1 MKRKN
6 DSKLK
11 GKPGGEFEE
20 AVESSISEAIYG
32 AITGAAKGGGYDLS
46 VAEAGLSGPLSMEE
60 VLNNLSGPLSKEE
73 VLNNSPERLLESKIS
88 KLIKMDQGEAG
99 DDPERETFKPE
110 RAAFNNA
117 FSEILDDIEKQAPD
131 TAFTLRERLR
141 DEYNEIDNRIDPRTG
156 NKLSDSPG
164 WRDDFSEDTPR
175 PAPPGVD
182 DEKMTKKIRETVEKE
197 NREQSD
203 SEEMGGEEFDRLFEM
218 VTGNPFDSNSSVDQ
232 GKMEI
237 LKKAKAENPD
247 LSDSQLALKI
257 YKEYM

>member
-1 MKRKN
+1 MKKARMKRKN
-6 DSKLK
+6 DNKLK
-11 GKPGGEFEE
+11 GKPGGEFED
-20 AVESSISEAIYG
+20 AVESGISEAIS
-32 AITGAAKGGGYDLS
+32 GAAMGGMYDLS
-46 VAEAGLSGPLSMEE
+46 MAAAGLA
-60 VLNNLSGPLSKEE
+60 GPLSKEE

-99 DDPERETFKPE
+99 DDPERAT
-110 RAAFNNA
+110 FNNA

-141 DEYNEIDNRIDPRTG
+141 DEYNGIDNRIDPRTG
-156 NKLSDSPG
+156 NELSDSPG

-175 PAPPGVD
+175 PFPQGME
-182 DEKMTKKIRETVEKE
+182 DEKITKKIRETVEKS

-203 SEEMGGEEFDRLFEM
+203 SEEMRGEEFDRLFKM
-218 VTGNPFDSNSSVDQ
+218 VTGNPFDSNSSMDQ
-232 GKMEI
+232 GKMEV

-257 YKEYM
+257 YKDYM

>member
-11 GKPGGEFEE
+11 GKPGGEFED
-20 AVESSISEAIYG
+20 AVESGIYEAISG
-32 AITGAAKGGGYDLS
+32 AISGAAKGGMYDLS
-46 VAEAGLSGPLSMEE
+46 TGAAGLSGPLSM
-60 VLNNLSGPLSKEE
+60 EE

-88 KLIKMDQGEAG
+88 VLTKMDQGESD
-99 DDPERETFKPE
+99 DDPQ
-110 RAAFNNA
+110 RAAFNKK
-117 FSEILDDIEKQAPD
+117 FSDILDDIEKQAPD

-141 DEYNEIDNRIDPRTG
+141 DEYNGVDNRIDPRTG
-156 NKLSDSPG
+156 NELIDSPG

-175 PAPPGVD
+175 PVPQGMD

-218 VTGNPFDSNSSVDQ
+218 VTGNPFDLNSSVDQ

-237 LKKAKAENPD
+237 LKKAKAENPG
-247 LSDSQLALKI
+247 LTDSQLALKI
-257 YKEYM
+257 YKDYM